1 MLLKASFILV
11 LSLMMMAQAQGQ
23 HRHEQKTPSARTA
36 DRELLGATD
45 SAGREVIIDGRRL
58 IIPDVLL
65 QDQSGKEVRFY
76 TDLLQ
81 RKSFVLG
88 FFFTDCTYVC
98 RRQGALF
105 AAVQKQLGERL
116 GKDTFIIS
124 VTVNPQRDTV
134 ERLRVWGERYGR
146 KPGWTLVTGAVSEME
161 KLLIAFTGEG
171 AGPRDIHAGLIFIA
185 NDKTQRWTYVDELT
199 SAAEVESK
207 INEVGRGVRSTRSA
221 KQ

>member
-1 MLLKASFILV
+1 MSLHTSAILI
-11 LSLMMMAQAQGQ
+11 LSLMMVVQAQGQ
-23 HRHEQKTPSARTA
+23 HRHEHKTPSSAA
-36 DRELLGATD
+36 NQELSGATN
-45 SAGREVIIDGRRL
+45 SAGREIVIDGRRL
-58 IIPDVLL
+58 IIPDVVL

-81 RKSFVLG
+81 GKSFVLG
-88 FFFTDCTYVC
+88 FFLTDCTYVC

-105 AAVQKQLGERL
+105 SAVQKQLGERL

-134 ERLRVWGERYGR
+134 ERLKVWGARYGR

-161 KLLIAFTGEG
+161 KLLMAFTGEG

-199 SAAEVESK
+199 SAAEVEK
-207 INEVGRGVRSTRSA
+207 RINEVGLGVQSRE
-221 KQ
+221 